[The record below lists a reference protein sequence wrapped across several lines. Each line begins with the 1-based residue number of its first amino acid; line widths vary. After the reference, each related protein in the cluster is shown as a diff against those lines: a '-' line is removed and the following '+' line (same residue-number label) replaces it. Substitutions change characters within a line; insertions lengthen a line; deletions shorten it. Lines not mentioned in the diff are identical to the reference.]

1 MRALDSFTKAAR
13 YAAESSGVACEP
25 LDNRPLTRPEDD
37 SECADTSP
45 DSTTGAMRH
54 FVERPRADRFALL
67 VREIVEAIRTISGTV
82 DPCHFQRSGFGGGR
96 GVLGSVPSRSVHL
109 RHQAHRSFP
118 RSR

>member
-1 MRALDSFTKAAR
+1 VRIRSQRTTHSSLGPTRALDSSMKAAR
-13 YAAESSGVACEP
+13 SAAESSGVACEP

-67 VREIVEAIRTISGTV
+67 VHEIAEAIRTISGAV
-82 DPCHFQRSGFGGGR
+82 DPY
-96 GVLGSVPSRSVHL
+96 HL
-109 RHQAHRSFP
+109 ER
-118 RSR
+118 